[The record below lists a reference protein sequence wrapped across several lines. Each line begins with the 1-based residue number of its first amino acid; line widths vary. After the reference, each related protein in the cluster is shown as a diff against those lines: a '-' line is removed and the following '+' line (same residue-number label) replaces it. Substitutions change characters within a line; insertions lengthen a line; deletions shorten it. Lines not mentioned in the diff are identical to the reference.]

1 MTTESTAVTA
11 YCVKCRAHREITEGE
26 ATILKNGHN
35 AIKGKCGVCGTT
47 MLRMTAKPVPAEA

>member
-11 YCVKCRAHREITEGE
+11 YCVKCRATQEIMEGE
-26 ATILKNGHN
+26 ATILKNGRN

-47 MLRMTAKPVPAEA
+47 ILRMTAKLAPAE